1 MDSHQLN
8 HFVDDLISGSD
19 PLFRE
24 QLAAVSRRNVLRE
37 RREYDQQLK
46 IRLRSGNPAVRGAA
60 EKERK
65 NRG

>member
-8 HFVDDLISGSD
+8 HFVEDLVSGSD
-19 PLFRE
+19 PSFRE
-24 QLAAVSRRNVLRE
+24 ELAEVSRRNILRE

-46 IRLRSGNPAVRGAA
+46 IRLRSGNPAVRGTA